1 MELILWRHADA
12 EVGLDDLKRELTDKG
27 RKQAARIAKWLK
39 PRLEEDW
46 KVLAS
51 PAVRAR
57 QTAEALERKIDI
69 RVTLGI
75 DASEDALL
83 REVGWPNAGRN
94 VIVVGHQPTLGRVA
108 ARLIHGKAGDISI
121 RKGSIWWFSSRAD
134 EGVAV
139 GETVLRAVI
148 GPDLAD

>member
-12 EVGLDDLKRELTDKG
+12 EVGQDDLKRELTEKG

-46 KVLAS
+46 KVLSS

-69 RVTLGI
+69 RVTLSI

-83 REVGWPNAGRN
+83 REVGWPNAERN

-108 ARLIHGKAGDISI
+108 ARLIYGKPGDISI

-134 EGVAV
+134 EGATV
-139 GETVLRAVI
+139 GQTVLRAVM

>member
-12 EVGLDDLKRELTDKG
+12 EDGHDDLKRALTEKG
-27 RKQAARIAKWLK
+27 RKQAARVAKWLK

-46 KVLAS
+46 KVLSS

-69 RVTLGI
+69 RVTLSI
-75 DASEDALL
+75 EASEDALL
-83 REVGWPNAGRN
+83 REVGWPNAERN

-108 ARLIHGKAGDISI
+108 ARLVNGKPGDIAI

-134 EGVAV
+134 EGAAV
-139 GETVLRAVI
+139 GQTVLRAVI
-148 GPDLAD
+148 GPDLTD

>member
-12 EVGLDDLKRELTDKG
+12 EDGEDDMKRELTDKG
-27 RKQAARIAKWLK
+27 RKQASRIAKWLK

-46 KVLAS
+46 KVLVS

-57 QTAEALERKIDI
+57 QTADALERKFEIK
-69 RVTLGI
+69 VTLAP

-83 REVGWPNAGRN
+83 REAGWPNAGRN
-94 VIVVGHQPTLGRVA
+94 VIIVGHQPTLGRAA
-108 ARLIHGKAGDISI
+108 ARLINGKAGNIAI
-121 RKGSIWWFSSRAD
+121 RKGAIWWFSSRAD
-134 EGVAV
+134 EDAAL
-139 GETVLRAVI
+139 GETVLRAVM